1 MKKDLFIDNNVASKF
16 SNPQD
21 KEYIKLTT
29 WLMMYDNKKGSKD
42 DYAHLVVSQ
51 KLLGEYYRSAQ
62 GARSNTSIPII
73 IDTLLREGRLIK
85 ISNQEIKNFTGK
97 HFTKAVEKSLRS
109 NKEDREH
116 IPVVLLSERKYAI
129 SYDENFT
136 FDVVNFS
143 GFKAKVEKR
152 PEDINYAG

>member
-29 WLMMYDNKKGSKD
+29 WLMKYDNTKGNKE
-42 DYAHLVVSQ
+42 DYAHLIVSQ

-62 GARSNTSIPII
+62 GAKSNTSIPII
-73 IDTLLREGRLIK
+73 IDKLLREGRLVK
-85 ISNQEIKNFTGK
+85 ISNREIKDFK
-97 HFTKAVEKSLRS
+97 SVHFTKGVERSLRS

-136 FDVVNFS
+136 FDLVNFS
-143 GFKAKVEKR
+143 GFKATVAKR
-152 PEDINYAG
+152 PEDINYSG

>member
-21 KEYIKLTT
+21 KEYIKLTS
-29 WLMMYDNKKGSKD
+29 WLMMYDNKKGNKD

-51 KLLGEYYRSAQ
+51 KLLVEYYRSAQ
-62 GARSNTSIPII
+62 GAKSDTAIPMII
-73 IDTLLREGRLIK
+73 AKLQQQGRLVIK
-85 ISNQEIKNFTGK
+85 TNQEIKDFK
-97 HFTKAVEKSLRS
+97 SFHFTKAVEKSLRS